1 MVYKLVAFEGID
13 GSGKSTQIKK
23 LAEYIGQKGD
33 PVYTT
38 CEPTDNYIGKII
50 RDIFSHRREAT
61 QETIAGLF
69 VADRLQHLLDPR
81 EGMLKQRESGHV
93 LTDRYYFSS
102 YAYHGVHVDM
112 DWVIGANAMA
122 VQKGRADLHVFIDVD
137 PEISLERIR
146 SSRQNMEMYE
156 TLANLKK
163 VREQYLRAFDQLQ
176 HAENIVF
183 VDGNRD
189 VDSIASAIQA
199 QFDLLTA

>member
-23 LAEYIGQKGD
+23 LAEYIRREGENA
-33 PVYTT
+33 YTT

-69 VADRLQHLLDPR
+69 VADRLQHLLDPA
-81 EGMLKQRESGHV
+81 EGMLKQLETGHV

-112 DWVIGANAMA
+112 DWVIAANAMA
-122 VQKGRADLHVFIDVD
+122 VQKGKADLHVFIDVD

-189 VDSIASAIQA
+189 PEAISTDIWHHFNQ
-199 QFDLLTA
+199 LL